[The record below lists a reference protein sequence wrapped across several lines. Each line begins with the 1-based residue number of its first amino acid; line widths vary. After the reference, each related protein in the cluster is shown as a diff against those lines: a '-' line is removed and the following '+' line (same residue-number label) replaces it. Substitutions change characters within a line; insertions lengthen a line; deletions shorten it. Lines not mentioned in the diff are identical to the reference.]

1 MFYTFST
8 ILMSKDDVYRKSN
21 KASEIMLSVKGRK
34 TRKQIPRP
42 VWFSF
47 EGNTLHLLPVEG
59 SDTQW
64 YNNVLADPE
73 FKISVDDIEIFT
85 TGKTIADPARVRE
98 IAQKFRSKYGEG
110 NIKKYYPK
118 INVAVEVVI

>member
-1 MFYTFST
+1 MFYTYST
-8 ILMSKDDVYRKSN
+8 NPMSRDDVYRKLN
-21 KASEIMLSVKGRK
+21 KASEIMLSVKGIK

-47 EGNTLHLLPVEG
+47 EGNTLYLLPVEG

-64 YNNVLADPE
+64 YKNVLADPE
-73 FKISVDDIEIFT
+73 FKISVDDTEIFT
-85 TGKTIADPARVRE
+85 TGKPIADLARVIE

-118 INVAVEVVI
+118 INVGVEVVI